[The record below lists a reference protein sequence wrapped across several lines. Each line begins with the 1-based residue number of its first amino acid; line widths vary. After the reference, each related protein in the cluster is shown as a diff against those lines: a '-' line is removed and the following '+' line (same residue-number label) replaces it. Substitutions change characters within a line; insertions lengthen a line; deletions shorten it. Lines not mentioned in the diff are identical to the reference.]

1 MVIFLDTSLKHIA
14 KIIKRNLSVDIAS
27 IPGASVAGD
36 FGAGI
41 IAFLVCK
48 IRSDIDLVLPVYKK
62 PAGKIC
68 GYSSIQWLGC
78 CIQSI
83 TSCHQNPDGTLPLVF
98 PANWKQVL
106 ICQRRSA
113 RFGVLLPK

>member
-1 MVIFLDTSLKHIA
+1 M
-14 KIIKRNLSVDIAS
+14 DIAS

-48 IRSDIDLVLPVYKK
+48 IRSDIDLVLPYTKTCREDMRLLIDTVVR
-62 PAGKIC
+62 
-68 GYSSIQWLGC
+68 C
-78 CIQSI
+78 CIQSVQAVTKI
-83 TSCHQNPDGTLPLVF
+83 LTNFAASF
-98 PANWKQVL
+98 SANWKQVL